1 MGLAL
6 VDDDLGFGLIMGCL
20 DLLYSTFGDLDG
32 FSGIGPKL
40 GRIGATLI
48 IIFLW
53 GPKMD
58 QLSIEFNEVAHLRG
72 S

>member
-40 GRIGATLI
+40 GRIMNALEH
-48 IIFLW
+48 
-53 GPKMD
+53 
-58 QLSIEFNEVAHLRG
+58 Q
-72 S
+72 